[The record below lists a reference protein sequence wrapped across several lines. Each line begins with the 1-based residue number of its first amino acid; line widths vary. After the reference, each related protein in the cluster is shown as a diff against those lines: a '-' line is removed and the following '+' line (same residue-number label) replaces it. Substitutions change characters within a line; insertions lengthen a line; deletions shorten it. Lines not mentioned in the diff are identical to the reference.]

1 MMKNK
6 LKKIS
11 DVCKI
16 IFGYGIMITL
26 FAGGLTL
33 FAYIAAF
40 IIGGDTAAIICEIT
54 YKHVIPVII
63 YISTVMVLFGLLTMY
78 LAGEFALT
86 VGSKKKK
93 SEEK

>member
-1 MMKNK
+1 MKEK

-11 DVCKI
+11 EVCKM

-33 FAYIAAF
+33 FAYIAAL
-40 IIGGDTAAIICEIT
+40 IIGGDTATIICDFT
-54 YKHVIPVII
+54 YKKIIPIII
-63 YISTVMVLFGLLTMY
+63 YISTVMVLFGLISMY

-86 VGSKKKK
+86 VSNKKKNDTGK
-93 SEEK
+93 